1 MKLKLTA
8 AAIATALTMTLAACT
23 PTNPYQRGP
32 APTEESLAADLG
44 PYAFASLTVSNA
56 DTPGFGAATI
66 YYPTTTDD
74 GTFGGVAIVPGFGGT
89 QSSISWFGPRLSSHG
104 FVVITLDTNNALDQP
119 AARATQLLAALDYL
133 TGTSAVSDRVDSN
146 RLSVM
151 GHSMGGGGALGAV
164 STRPSLQAAI
174 PLTAWH
180 TDGSWPEVTT
190 PTLIVAAEN
199 DEVAP
204 SDNFSRRFYNSL
216 STSIPKAYVEMAG
229 AGHFVANSPND
240 TVARYVISWLK
251 RFVDDDTRYTQFLC
265 PTPPATGP
273 LSESLSTCPY
283 S

>member
-8 AAIATALTMTLAACT
+8 ATIAAALMMTLAACT

-44 PYAFASLTVSNA
+44 PYAFASFTVADA
-56 DTPGFGAATI
+56 DTPGFGPATI
-66 YYPTTTDD
+66 YYPTTTAD
-74 GTFGGVAIVPGFGGT
+74 GTFGGVAIAPGFGEG
-89 QSSISWFGPRLSSHG
+89 QSAVSWFGPRLSSHG
-104 FVVITLDTNNALDQP
+104 FVVITFNTNNGLDAP

-133 TGTSAVSDRVDSN
+133 TGDSAVSDRVDGS

-180 TDGSWPEVTT
+180 TDGSWPEITT

-199 DEVAP
+199 DQVAP
-204 SDNFSRRFYNSL
+204 SPNFSRRFYDSL
-216 STSIPKAYVEMAG
+216 STIIPKAYVEMAG
-229 AGHFVANSPND
+229 ADHYVTNNPND
-240 TVARYVISWLK
+240 TVARSVISWLK

-265 PTPPATGP
+265 PPPPATGP